1 MSARSK
7 RRRVFRRLLTGA
19 VMAAACL
26 LASVSRA
33 ADPQTIVL
41 VSDHTDAA
49 VTSLLREEL
58 INLGLNVQVVDR
70 GDHELSPGELI
81 ETARQNHAFAAFRVL
96 VGQGKMEVWLADRMT
111 GKVLL
116 REVLRTPDRPSNT
129 SQTAAVARAV
139 ELLRA
144 SLLELDVDDRPAG
157 EVERPKALPK
167 ALQPPPRTSE
177 PVSNSGVAINTSFIL
192 LGASLHASPSPGIGV
207 ALRWQALH
215 NFSLVGRVAVPLTGP
230 DYTIP
235 EGHAQITP
243 RFGALSLRLN
253 TNDFAHGF
261 RASAESG
268 FGVLWTRAV
277 GVASQ
282 GYSAFIATDVEPVPF
297 LGGEISYSA
306 TRNIAFAFGLL
317 GGPGMRPTKYVVT
330 NDETAEQKVI
340 GRYGRWVG
348 LASLGLDVTWN

>member
-1 MSARSK
+1 MI
-7 RRRVFRRLLTGA
+7 
-19 VMAAACL
+19 
-26 LASVSRA
+26 ASVCLFGGA
-33 ADPQTIVL
+33 ANAAEPQTIVL
-41 VSDHTDAA
+41 VSDHADAS

-58 INLGLNVQVVDR
+58 INLGLNVLVVDR

-116 REVLRTPDRPSNT
+116 REVLRTPDKPSGT
-129 SQTAAVARAV
+129 SQSAAVARAV

-157 EVERPKALPK
+157 EVERPKTLPPALR
-167 ALQPPPRTSE
+167 PPAPRAPE
-177 PVSNSGVAINTSFIL
+177 PASNTGVALNTSFIL
-192 LGASLHASPSPGIGV
+192 LGASLSTAPSPGIGV

-235 EGHAQITP
+235 EGHAQLTP

-253 TNDFAHGF
+253 TNAFSGGF
-261 RASAESG
+261 RASAETG
-268 FGVLWTRAV
+268 FGLLWTRAV
-277 GVASQ
+277 GVAAQ
-282 GYSAFIATDVEPVPF
+282 GYSAFIATDIEPVPF
-297 LGGEISYSA
+297 LGGELSYSA
-306 TRNIAFAFGLL
+306 TRNIAFAFGVL
-317 GGPGMRPTKYVVT
+317 GGPGIRPTKYVVT
-330 NDETAEQKVI
+330 NDETANQKVI

-348 LASLGLDVTWN
+348 LASLGLDVMWN